1 MNRELTINGKYYNEK
16 ELLTYCRNRIANST
30 NEWEKDYCK
39 FILEWLDDTDH
50 VKAKTSG
57 STSVPKKINLS
68 KQKMRNSAKLTGE
81 FFNFKVDQTALF
93 CLSSNYI
100 AGKMMIV
107 RAFEW
112 QLNLIP
118 VAPDGHPL
126 KTLDFDIDFAAM
138 IPLQVKNSLNLKC
151 GLQQVR
157 KLLIGGGAVDQSL
170 ENKLQEVSCKCFIGY
185 GMTETVSHVAIRALN
200 GPDKSTNYKAMG
212 DALFSV
218 DHRSCLQ
225 INAPAI
231 LSKSL
236 ATNDVVDLKEANQ
249 FEWQGRFDNVINSGG
264 IKLFPEQI
272 ERKLENAI
280 DQDFFIA
287 GIPDQHLGEKVVLLI
302 ESKKADANLKQEIFQ
317 KVKSLLNKYE
327 QAREIF
333 YVSDFKRTQT
343 GKIQREAT
351 LSALSLSI

>member
-1 MNRELTINGKYYNEK
+1 MTRELSINGIHYNEK
-16 ELLTYCRNRIANST
+16 ALLSYCRDLISNSE

-39 FILEWLDDTDH
+39 FIVEWLNDAEH

-57 STSVPKKINLS
+57 STGAPKSMYLS

-81 FFNFKVDQTALF
+81 FFNFRAGQNALF
-93 CLSSNYI
+93 CLSANFI

-126 KTLDFDIDFAAM
+126 ENISSDIDFAAM
-138 IPLQVKNSLNLKC
+138 IPLQVKNSLKLEK
-151 GLQQVR
+151 GLQQIK
-157 KLLIGGGAVDQSL
+157 KLLIGGGAVDQIL
-170 ENKLQEVSCKCFIGY
+170 ENDLQELSTECFIGY

-200 GPDKSTNYKAMG
+200 GHNKSQAYQAMG
-212 DALFSV
+212 NAKFSI
-218 DHRSCLQ
+218 DTRNCLS

-231 LSKSL
+231 LDEPL
-236 ATNDVVDLKEANQ
+236 LTNDVVELHDKTQ
-249 FEWQGRFDNVINSGG
+249 FEWKGRFDNVINSGG

-272 ERKLENAI
+272 EKKLEVLIN
-280 DQDFFIA
+280 QPFFIA
-287 GIPDQHLGEKVVLLI
+287 GLPDEHLGQKVVLLI
-302 ESKKADANLKQEIFQ
+302 EWDDVDENQ
-317 KVKSLLNKYE
+317 KMELEYKIKSLLDKFE

-333 YVSDFKRTQT
+333 YVSEFQRTST
-343 GKIQREAT
+343 DKIQRDAT
-351 LSALSLSI
+351 LSAVSFSR